1 MKKTEW
7 LNRNFVFLLLG
18 QISSLIGNGT
28 LKFAL
33 AMYVLERTGSAAVF
47 AGMLSAAML
56 PTIVLSPFGG
66 VLADRMNRRALMI
79 ALDAL
84 SGLAALL
91 AGAALPL
98 GCDLPLISA
107 LLVALSALGAFE
119 SPTVQACVPQMLS
132 GDALE
137 KGNAAVSQAAALAS
151 LATPFLGSVVYTAVG
166 MVPVLY
172 AAAACFLLTACLE
185 GFIRLPPVQA
195 GRMQSAAMLRA
206 DLRADLRAGLRFL
219 CREQPDVLKWL
230 LLAALTSLFIA
241 GTAVVGFPFLV
252 RTVLG
257 LSAEL
262 YGAAES
268 AMAVAAVLGSLFAGL
283 TAGRLRL
290 CLAWVFLGVGAAL
303 ALAGG
308 AFLVPLDAMGRYL
321 ALTAMFC
328 ACQFG
333 CSVFSTCAISAIQ
346 RRTPEAMMGKVMA
359 YVFTL
364 SLCAQPLGQIFY
376 GALFDRCGARAYW
389 VLVPSGLLVCLAGVL
404 SRRLLRRMGKGE

>member
-98 GCDLPLISA
+98 GHDLPLIAA
-107 LLVALSALGAFE
+107 LLVALSVLGAFE

-185 GFIRLPPVQA
+185 GFIHLPPPQA
-195 GRMQSAAMLRA
+195 SALRSAAMLK
-206 DLRADLRAGLRFL
+206 ADLRAGLRFL
-219 CREQPDVLKWL
+219 CREQPNVLKWL

-308 AFLVPLDAMGRYL
+308 AFLVPLGAMGRYL
-321 ALTAMFC
+321 VLTAMFC

-364 SLCAQPLGQIFY
+364 SLCAQPLGQILY

>member
-18 QISSLIGNGT
+18 QIASLIGNGT

-98 GCDLPLISA
+98 GHDLPLIAA
-107 LLVALSALGAFE
+107 LLVALSVLEAFE

-195 GRMQSAAMLRA
+195 GRMQSAAM
-206 DLRADLRAGLRFL
+206 LRADLRAGLRFL

-308 AFLVPLDAMGRYL
+308 AFLVPLGAMGRYL

-346 RRTPEAMMGKVMA
+346 RRTPEALMGKVMA

-364 SLCAQPLGQIFY
+364 SLCAQPLGQILY

-389 VLVPSGLLVCLAGVL
+389 VLVPSGLLVCLAGAL

>member
-1 MKKTEW
+1 MKKTAW

-18 QISSLIGNGT
+18 QISSLLGNGT

-47 AGMLSAAML
+47 AGMLSASML
-56 PTIVLSPFGG
+56 PTIALSPFGG
-66 VLADRMNRRALMI
+66 VLADRMNRRTLMI

-84 SGLAALL
+84 SGLAALM

-98 GCDLPLISA
+98 GYDLPLITV

-137 KGNAAVSQAAALAS
+137 KGNAAVSQAAAVAS

-185 GFIRLPPVQA
+185 GFIRLPPPQA
-195 GRMQSAAMLRA
+195 AALRSAAMLK
-206 DLRADLRAGLRFL
+206 ADLRAGLRFL
-219 CREQPDVLKWL
+219 CREQPDVLKLL
-230 LLAALTSLFIA
+230 LLAALASLFIA

-268 AMAVAAVLGSLFAGL
+268 ALGVAAVLGSLFAGL

-308 AFLVPLDAMGRYL
+308 AFLMPLDATGRYL

-346 RRTPEAMMGKVMA
+346 RRTPEALMGKVMA

-364 SLCAQPLGQIFY
+364 SLCAQPLGQILY

-389 VLVPSGLLVCLAGVL
+389 VLIPSGLLVCLAGAL
-404 SRRLLRRMGKGE
+404 SRGFLGRLGERG

>member
-98 GCDLPLISA
+98 RHDLPLIAA
-107 LLVALSALGAFE
+107 LLVALSVLGAFE

-172 AAAACFLLTACLE
+172 VAAACFLLTACLE

-195 GRMQSAAMLRA
+195 GRMQSAAM
-206 DLRADLRAGLRFL
+206 LRADLRAGLRFL

-290 CLAWVFLGVGAAL
+290 CLAWVFLGVARRWRWQAERFLCRWVRWAATS
-303 ALAGG
+303 
-308 AFLVPLDAMGRYL
+308 P
-321 ALTAMFC
+321 
-328 ACQFG
+328 
-333 CSVFSTCAISAIQ
+333 
-346 RRTPEAMMGKVMA
+346 
-359 YVFTL
+359 
-364 SLCAQPLGQIFY
+364 
-376 GALFDRCGARAYW
+376 
-389 VLVPSGLLVCLAGVL
+389 
-404 SRRLLRRMGKGE
+404 

>member
-98 GCDLPLISA
+98 GHDLPLIAA
-107 LLVALSALGAFE
+107 LLVALSVLGAFE

-185 GFIRLPPVQA
+185 GFIHLPPPQA
-195 GRMQSAAMLRA
+195 SALRSAAMLK
-206 DLRADLRAGLRFL
+206 ADLRAGLRFL

-308 AFLVPLDAMGRYL
+308 AFLVPLGAMGRYL
-321 ALTAMFC
+321 VLTAMFC

-346 RRTPEAMMGKVMA
+346 RRTPEALMGKVMA

-364 SLCAQPLGQIFY
+364 SLCAQPLGQILY

-389 VLVPSGLLVCLAGVL
+389 VLVPSGLLVCLAGAL
-404 SRRLLRRMGKGE
+404 SRGLLRRMGKGE

>member
-1 MKKTEW
+1 MKKTTW

-18 QISSLIGNGT
+18 QIMSLLGNGT

-47 AGMLSAAML
+47 AGMLSASML
-56 PTIVLSPFGG
+56 PTIALSPFGG
-66 VLADRMNRRALMI
+66 VLADRMNRRTLMI

-84 SGLAALL
+84 SGLAALM

-98 GCDLPLISA
+98 GYDMPLITA

-137 KGNAAVSQAAALAS
+137 KGNAAVSQAAAVAS
-151 LATPFLGSVVYTAVG
+151 LATPFLGSVLYTAVG

-172 AAAACFLLTACLE
+172 VAAACFLLTACLE

-206 DLRADLRAGLRFL
+206 DLRAGLRFL
-219 CREQPDVLKWL
+219 CREQPDVLKLL
-230 LLAALTSLFIA
+230 LLAALASLFIA

-268 AMAVAAVLGSLFAGL
+268 ALGAAAVLGGLFAGL
-283 TAGRLRL
+283 TAGRLRPVRMVR
-290 CLAWVFLGVGAAL
+290 VFMGVGAAL
-303 ALAGG
+303 VLAGG
-308 AFLVPLDAMGRYL
+308 AFLMPLDATGRYL
-321 ALTAMFC
+321 GLTAMFC

-333 CSVFSTCAISAIQ
+333 CSVFSTCAVSAIQ
-346 RRTPEAMMGKVMA
+346 RRTPEGLMGKVMA

-364 SLCAQPLGQIFY
+364 SLCAQPLGQILY

-389 VLVPSGLLVCLAGVL
+389 VLVPSGLLVCLAGAL
-404 SRRLLRRMGKGE
+404 SRGFLGRLGERG

>member
-7 LNRNFVFLLLG
+7 LNRNFVFLMLG
-18 QISSLIGNGT
+18 QIASLIGNGT

-66 VLADRMNRRALMI
+66 VLADRMNRRTLMI

-91 AGAALPL
+91 AGVALPL
-98 GCDLPLISA
+98 GCDLPLIAA
-107 LLVALSALGAFE
+107 LLVALSVLGAFE

-151 LATPFLGSVVYTAVG
+151 LATPFLGSVLYTAVG

-172 AAAACFLLTACLE
+172 VAAACFLLTACPE

-195 GRMQSAAMLRA
+195 GRMQSAAM
-206 DLRADLRAGLRFL
+206 LRADLRAGLRFL

-290 CLAWVFLGVGAAL
+290 CLAWVFLGVARRWRWQAERFLCRWVRWAATS
-303 ALAGG
+303 
-308 AFLVPLDAMGRYL
+308 P
-321 ALTAMFC
+321 
-328 ACQFG
+328 
-333 CSVFSTCAISAIQ
+333 
-346 RRTPEAMMGKVMA
+346 
-359 YVFTL
+359 
-364 SLCAQPLGQIFY
+364 
-376 GALFDRCGARAYW
+376 
-389 VLVPSGLLVCLAGVL
+389 
-404 SRRLLRRMGKGE
+404 

>member
-1 MKKTEW
+1 MKKTTW

-18 QISSLIGNGT
+18 QIMSLLGNGT

-47 AGMLSAAML
+47 AGMLSASML
-56 PTIVLSPFGG
+56 PTIALSPFGG
-66 VLADRMNRRALMI
+66 VLADRMNRRTLMI

-84 SGLAALL
+84 SGLAALM

-98 GCDLPLISA
+98 GYDLPLITA

-137 KGNAAVSQAAALAS
+137 KGNAAVSQAAAVAS

-185 GFIRLPPVQA
+185 GFIRLPPPQA
-195 GRMQSAAMLRA
+195 AALRSAAMLKA
-206 DLRADLRAGLRFL
+206 NLRAGLRFL
-219 CREQPDVLKWL
+219 CREQPDVLKLL
-230 LLAALTSLFIA
+230 LLAALASLFIA

-268 AMAVAAVLGSLFAGL
+268 AMGVAAVLGGLFAGL
-283 TAGRLRL
+283 TAGRLRPVRMVR
-290 CLAWVFLGVGAAL
+290 VFMGVGAAL
-303 ALAGG
+303 VLAGG
-308 AFLVPLDAMGRYL
+308 AFLMPLDATGRYL
-321 ALTAMFC
+321 GLTAMFC

-346 RRTPEAMMGKVMA
+346 RRTPEGLMGKVMA

-364 SLCAQPLGQIFY
+364 SLCAQPLGQILY

-389 VLVPSGLLVCLAGVL
+389 VLVPSGLLVCLAGAL
-404 SRRLLRRMGKGE
+404 SRGFLGRLGERG

>member
-1 MKKTEW
+1 MKKTAW

-28 LKFAL
+28 LKLAL

-98 GCDLPLISA
+98 GHDLPLIAA
-107 LLVALSALGAFE
+107 LLV
-119 SPTVQACVPQMLS
+119 
-132 GDALE
+132 
-137 KGNAAVSQAAALAS
+137 
-151 LATPFLGSVVYTAVG
+151 
-166 MVPVLY
+166 
-172 AAAACFLLTACLE
+172 
-185 GFIRLPPVQA
+185 
-195 GRMQSAAMLRA
+195 
-206 DLRADLRAGLRFL
+206 
-219 CREQPDVLKWL
+219 
-230 LLAALTSLFIA
+230 AALTSLFIA

-268 AMAVAAVLGSLFAGL
+268 AMGVAAVLGSLFAGL

-308 AFLVPLDAMGRYL
+308 AFLAPLDAMGRYL
-321 ALTAMFC
+321 VLTALFC

-364 SLCAQPLGQIFY
+364 SLCAQPLGQILC

>member
-1 MKKTEW
+1 MKKTAW
-7 LNRNFVFLLLG
+7 LNRNFVFLMLG

-98 GCDLPLISA
+98 GHDLPLIAA

-185 GFIRLPPVQA
+185 GFIHLPPPQA
-195 GRMQSAAMLRA
+195 SALRSAAMLK
-206 DLRADLRAGLRFL
+206 ADLRAGLRFL

-308 AFLVPLDAMGRYL
+308 AFLAPLGAMGRYL

-346 RRTPEAMMGKVMA
+346 RRTPEALMGKVMA

-364 SLCAQPLGQIFY
+364 SLCAQPLGQILY

-389 VLVPSGLLVCLAGVL
+389 VLVPSGLLVCLAGAL
-404 SRRLLRRMGKGE
+404 SRRLLRRMGQGE

>member
-1 MKKTEW
+1 MKKTTW

-18 QISSLIGNGT
+18 QIMSLLGNGT

-47 AGMLSAAML
+47 AGMLSASML
-56 PTIVLSPFGG
+56 PTIALSPFGG
-66 VLADRMNRRALMI
+66 VLADRMNRRTLMI

-84 SGLAALL
+84 SGLAALM

-98 GCDLPLISA
+98 GYDLPLITV

-137 KGNAAVSQAAALAS
+137 KGNAAVSQAAAVAS

-185 GFIRLPPVQA
+185 GFIRLPPPQA
-195 GRMQSAAMLRA
+195 AALRSAAMLK
-206 DLRADLRAGLRFL
+206 ADLRAGLRFL
-219 CREQPDVLKWL
+219 CREQPDVLKLL
-230 LLAALTSLFIA
+230 LLAALASLFIA

-268 AMAVAAVLGSLFAGL
+268 AMGVAAVLGGLFAGL
-283 TAGRLRL
+283 TAGRLRPVRMVR
-290 CLAWVFLGVGAAL
+290 VFMGVGAAL
-303 ALAGG
+303 VLAGG
-308 AFLVPLDAMGRYL
+308 AFLMPLDATGRYL
-321 ALTAMFC
+321 GLTAMFC

-333 CSVFSTCAISAIQ
+333 CSVFSTCAVSAIQ
-346 RRTPEAMMGKVMA
+346 RRTPEALMGKVMA

-364 SLCAQPLGQIFY
+364 SLCAQPLGQILY

-389 VLVPSGLLVCLAGVL
+389 VLVPSGLLVCLAGAL
-404 SRRLLRRMGKGE
+404 SRGFLGRLGERG

>member
-7 LNRNFVFLLLG
+7 LNRNFVFLMLG
-18 QISSLIGNGT
+18 QIASLIGNGT

-98 GCDLPLISA
+98 GHDLPLIAA
-107 LLVALSALGAFE
+107 LLVALSVLGAFE

-185 GFIRLPPVQA
+185 GFIHLPPPQA
-195 GRMQSAAMLRA
+195 SALRSAAMLK
-206 DLRADLRAGLRFL
+206 ADLRAGLRFL
-219 CREQPDVLKWL
+219 CRKQPDVLKWL

-321 ALTAMFC
+321 VLTAMFC
-328 ACQFG
+328 VCQFG

-346 RRTPEAMMGKVMA
+346 RRTPEALMGKVMA

-364 SLCAQPLGQIFY
+364 SLCAQPLGQILY

>member
-1 MKKTEW
+1 MKKTTW

-18 QISSLIGNGT
+18 QIMSLLGNGT

-47 AGMLSAAML
+47 AGMLSASML
-56 PTIVLSPFGG
+56 PTIALSPFGG
-66 VLADRMNRRALMI
+66 VLADRMNRRTLMI

-84 SGLAALL
+84 SGLAALM

-98 GCDLPLISA
+98 GYDLPLITA

-151 LATPFLGSVVYTAVG
+151 LATPFLGSVLYTAVG

-185 GFIRLPPVQA
+185 GFIRLPPPQA
-195 GRMQSAAMLRA
+195 AALRSAAMLK
-206 DLRADLRAGLRFL
+206 ADLRAGLRFL
-219 CREQPDVLKWL
+219 CREQPDVLKLL
-230 LLAALTSLFIA
+230 LLAALASLFIA

-268 AMAVAAVLGSLFAGL
+268 AMGVAAVLGSLFAGL
-283 TAGRLRL
+283 TAGRLRPVRMVR
-290 CLAWVFLGVGAAL
+290 VFMGVGAAL

-308 AFLVPLDAMGRYL
+308 AFLMPLDATGRYL
-321 ALTAMFC
+321 GLTAMFC

-333 CSVFSTCAISAIQ
+333 CSVFSTCAVSAIQ
-346 RRTPEAMMGKVMA
+346 RRTPEGLMGKVMA

-364 SLCAQPLGQIFY
+364 SLCAQPLGQILY

-389 VLVPSGLLVCLAGVL
+389 VLVPSGLLVCLAGAL
-404 SRRLLRRMGKGE
+404 SRGFLGRLGERG

>member
-98 GCDLPLISA
+98 GHDLPLIAA
-107 LLVALSALGAFE
+107 LLVALSVLGAFE

-185 GFIRLPPVQA
+185 GFIHLPPPQA
-195 GRMQSAAMLRA
+195 SALRSAAMLK
-206 DLRADLRAGLRFL
+206 ADLRAGLRFL

-308 AFLVPLDAMGRYL
+308 AFLVPLGAMGRYL
-321 ALTAMFC
+321 VLTAMFC

-346 RRTPEAMMGKVMA
+346 RRTPEALMGKVMA

-364 SLCAQPLGQIFY
+364 SLCAQPLGQILY

-389 VLVPSGLLVCLAGVL
+389 VLIPSGLLVCLAGAL

>member
-1 MKKTEW
+1 MGKSVS
-7 LNRNFVFLLLG
+7 LNRNFAFLLLG

-47 AGMLSAAML
+47 AGMLAAAML
-56 PTIVLSPFGG
+56 PTILLSPFGG
-66 VLADRMNRRALMI
+66 VLADRMNRRTLMI

-84 SGLAALL
+84 SALAVLL
-91 AGAALPL
+91 AGVVLPL
-98 GCDLPLISA
+98 GHDLPIITA
-107 LLVALSALGAFE
+107 LLVALSVLGAFE

-132 GDALE
+132 EDALE

-151 LATPFLGSVVYTAVG
+151 LVTPFLGSVVYTAVG
-166 MVPVLY
+166 MAPVLY

-185 GFIRLPPVQA
+185 GCIRLAPPQA
-195 GRMQSAAMLRA
+195 PTLRSMA
-206 DLRADLRAGLRFL
+206 ILKTDLRAGLHFL
-219 CREQPDVLKWL
+219 CREQPDVLKLL

-268 AMAVAAVLGSLFAGL
+268 AMGVAAVLGGLFVGL
-283 TAGRLRL
+283 MDRRLFMGRMV
-290 CLAWVFLGVGAAL
+290 WTFIGVGVAL
-303 ALAGG
+303 MLAGV
-308 AFLVPLDAMGRYL
+308 AFLLPLGAVGGYL
-321 ALTAMFC
+321 VLTAMFC
-328 ACQFG
+328 FCQFG
-333 CSVFSTCAISAIQ
+333 CSVFSAWAISAIQ
-346 RRTPEAMMGKVMA
+346 RRTPEQMMGKVMA

-364 SLCAQPLGQIFY
+364 SLCAQPLGQILY
-376 GALFDRCGARAYW
+376 GALFDRCGSRAYW
-389 VLVPSGLLVCLAGVL
+389 VLVPSGLLVCLVAAL
-404 SRRLLRRMGKGE
+404 SRGLMGRMGKRE

>member
-1 MKKTEW
+1 MKKTTW

-18 QISSLIGNGT
+18 QIMSLLGNGT

-47 AGMLSAAML
+47 AGMLSASML
-56 PTIVLSPFGG
+56 PTIALSPFGG
-66 VLADRMNRRALMI
+66 VLADRMNRRTLMI

-84 SGLAALL
+84 SGLAALM

-98 GCDLPLISA
+98 GYDLPLITV

-137 KGNAAVSQAAALAS
+137 KGNAAVSQAAAVAS

-185 GFIRLPPVQA
+185 GFIRLPPPQA
-195 GRMQSAAMLRA
+195 AALRSAAMLK
-206 DLRADLRAGLRFL
+206 ADLRAGLRFL
-219 CREQPDVLKWL
+219 CREQPDVLKLL
-230 LLAALTSLFIA
+230 LLAALASLFIA

-268 AMAVAAVLGSLFAGL
+268 AMGVAAVLGGLFAGL
-283 TAGRLRL
+283 TAGRLRPVRMVR
-290 CLAWVFLGVGAAL
+290 VFMGVGAAL
-303 ALAGG
+303 VLAGG
-308 AFLVPLDAMGRYL
+308 AFLMPLDATGRYL
-321 ALTAMFC
+321 GLTAMFC

-346 RRTPEAMMGKVMA
+346 RRTPEGLMGKVMA

-364 SLCAQPLGQIFY
+364 SLCAQPLGQILY

-389 VLVPSGLLVCLAGVL
+389 VLVPSGLLVCLAGAL
-404 SRRLLRRMGKGE
+404 SRGFLGRLGERG

>member
-1 MKKTEW
+1 MKKTTW

-18 QISSLIGNGT
+18 QISSLLGNGT

-47 AGMLSAAML
+47 AGMLSASML
-56 PTIVLSPFGG
+56 PTIALSPFGG
-66 VLADRMNRRALMI
+66 VLADRMNRRTLMI

-84 SGLAALL
+84 SGLAALM

-98 GCDLPLISA
+98 GYDLPLITV

-137 KGNAAVSQAAALAS
+137 KGNAAVSQAAAVAS

-185 GFIRLPPVQA
+185 GFIRLPPPQA
-195 GRMQSAAMLRA
+195 AALRSAAMLK
-206 DLRADLRAGLRFL
+206 ADLRAGLRFL
-219 CREQPDVLKWL
+219 CREQPDVLKLL
-230 LLAALTSLFIA
+230 LLAALASLFIA

-268 AMAVAAVLGSLFAGL
+268 ALGVAAVLGGLFAGL

-308 AFLVPLDAMGRYL
+308 AFLMPLDATGRYL

-346 RRTPEAMMGKVMA
+346 RRTPEALMGKVMA

-364 SLCAQPLGQIFY
+364 SLCNQPLGQILY

-389 VLVPSGLLVCLAGVL
+389 VLVPSGLLVCLAGAL
-404 SRRLLRRMGKGE
+404 SRGFLGRLGERG

>member
-1 MKKTEW
+1 MKKTAW

-18 QISSLIGNGT
+18 QIMSLLGNGT

-47 AGMLSAAML
+47 AGMLSASML
-56 PTIVLSPFGG
+56 PTIALSPFGG
-66 VLADRMNRRALMI
+66 VLADRMNRRTLMI

-84 SGLAALL
+84 SGLAALM

-98 GCDLPLISA
+98 GYDLPLITV

-137 KGNAAVSQAAALAS
+137 KGNAAVSQAAAVAS

-185 GFIRLPPVQA
+185 GFIRLPPPQA
-195 GRMQSAAMLRA
+195 AALRSAAMLK
-206 DLRADLRAGLRFL
+206 ADLRAGLRFL
-219 CREQPDVLKWL
+219 CREQPDVLKLL
-230 LLAALTSLFIA
+230 LLAALASLFIA

-268 AMAVAAVLGSLFAGL
+268 AMGVAAVLGSLFAGL
-283 TAGRLRL
+283 TAGRLRPVRMVR
-290 CLAWVFLGVGAAL
+290 VFMGVGAAL
-303 ALAGG
+303 VLAGG
-308 AFLVPLDAMGRYL
+308 AFLVPLDATGRYL
-321 ALTAMFC
+321 GLTAMFC

-333 CSVFSTCAISAIQ
+333 CSLFSTCAISAIQ
-346 RRTPEAMMGKVMA
+346 RRTPEGLMGKVMA

-364 SLCAQPLGQIFY
+364 SLCAQPLGQILY

-389 VLVPSGLLVCLAGVL
+389 VLVPSGLLVCLAGAL
-404 SRRLLRRMGKGE
+404 SRGFLGRLGERG

>member
-1 MKKTEW
+1 MKKTAW

-18 QISSLIGNGT
+18 QIMSLLGNGT

-47 AGMLSAAML
+47 AGMLSASML
-56 PTIVLSPFGG
+56 PTIALSPFGG
-66 VLADRMNRRALMI
+66 VLADRMNRRTLMI

-84 SGLAALL
+84 SGLAALM

-98 GCDLPLISA
+98 GYDLPLITV

-137 KGNAAVSQAAALAS
+137 KGNAAVSQAAAVAS

-185 GFIRLPPVQA
+185 GFIRLPPPQA
-195 GRMQSAAMLRA
+195 AALRSAAMLK
-206 DLRADLRAGLRFL
+206 ADLRAGLRFL
-219 CREQPDVLKWL
+219 CREQPDVLKLL
-230 LLAALTSLFIA
+230 LLAALASLFIA

-268 AMAVAAVLGSLFAGL
+268 AMGVAAVLGSLFAGL
-283 TAGRLRL
+283 TAGRLRPVRMVR
-290 CLAWVFLGVGAAL
+290 VFMGVGAAL
-303 ALAGG
+303 VLAGG
-308 AFLVPLDAMGRYL
+308 AFLVPLDATGRYL
-321 ALTAMFC
+321 GLTAMFC

-346 RRTPEAMMGKVMA
+346 RRTPEGLMGKVMA

-364 SLCAQPLGQIFY
+364 SLCAQPLGQILY

-389 VLVPSGLLVCLAGVL
+389 VLVPSGLLVCLAGAL
-404 SRRLLRRMGKGE
+404 SRGFLGRLGERG

>member
-1 MKKTEW
+1 M
-7 LNRNFVFLLLG
+7 
-18 QISSLIGNGT
+18 
-28 LKFAL
+28 
-33 AMYVLERTGSAAVF
+33 
-47 AGMLSAAML
+47 
-56 PTIVLSPFGG
+56 
-66 VLADRMNRRALMI
+66 
-79 ALDAL
+79 
-84 SGLAALL
+84 
-91 AGAALPL
+91 
-98 GCDLPLISA
+98 
-107 LLVALSALGAFE
+107 ALSALGAFE

-137 KGNAAVSQAAALAS
+137 KGNAAVSQAAAVAS

-185 GFIRLPPVQA
+185 GFIRLPPPQA
-195 GRMQSAAMLRA
+195 AALRSAAMLK
-206 DLRADLRAGLRFL
+206 ADLRAGLRFL
-219 CREQPDVLKWL
+219 CREQPDVLKLL
-230 LLAALTSLFIA
+230 LLAALASLFIA

-268 AMAVAAVLGSLFAGL
+268 AMGVAAVLGSLFAGL
-283 TAGRLRL
+283 TAGRLRPVRMVR
-290 CLAWVFLGVGAAL
+290 VFMGVGAAL
-303 ALAGG
+303 VLAGG
-308 AFLVPLDAMGRYL
+308 AFLVPLDATGRYL
-321 ALTAMFC
+321 GLTAMFC

-346 RRTPEAMMGKVMA
+346 RRTPEGLMGKVMA

-364 SLCAQPLGQIFY
+364 SLCAQPLGQILY

-389 VLVPSGLLVCLAGVL
+389 VLVPSGLLVCLAGAL
-404 SRRLLRRMGKGE
+404 SRGFLGRLGERG

>member
-1 MKKTEW
+1 MKKTAW

-18 QISSLIGNGT
+18 QIMSLLGNGT

-47 AGMLSAAML
+47 AGMLSASML
-56 PTIVLSPFGG
+56 PTIALSPFGG
-66 VLADRMNRRALMI
+66 VLADRMNRRTLMI

-84 SGLAALL
+84 SGLAALM

-98 GCDLPLISA
+98 GYDLPLITV
-107 LLVALSALGAFE
+107 LLMALSALGAFE

-137 KGNAAVSQAAALAS
+137 KGNAAVSQAAAVAS

-185 GFIRLPPVQA
+185 GFIRLPPPQA
-195 GRMQSAAMLRA
+195 AALRSAAMLK
-206 DLRADLRAGLRFL
+206 ADLRAGLRFL
-219 CREQPDVLKWL
+219 CREQPDVLKLL
-230 LLAALTSLFIA
+230 LLAALASLFIA

-268 AMAVAAVLGSLFAGL
+268 AMGVAAVLGGLFAGL
-283 TAGRLRL
+283 TAGRLRPVRMVR
-290 CLAWVFLGVGAAL
+290 VFMGVGAAL
-303 ALAGG
+303 VLAGG
-308 AFLVPLDAMGRYL
+308 AFLMPLDATGRYL
-321 ALTAMFC
+321 GLTAMFC

-333 CSVFSTCAISAIQ
+333 CSVFSTCAVSAIQ
-346 RRTPEAMMGKVMA
+346 RRTPEGLMGKVMA

-364 SLCAQPLGQIFY
+364 SLCAQPLGQILY

-389 VLVPSGLLVCLAGVL
+389 VLVPSGLLVCLAGAL
-404 SRRLLRRMGKGE
+404 SRGFLGRLGERG

>member
-79 ALDAL
+79 ALDTL

-98 GCDLPLISA
+98 GHDLPLIAA
-107 LLVALSALGAFE
+107 LLVALSVLGAFE

-185 GFIRLPPVQA
+185 GFIHLPPPQA
-195 GRMQSAAMLRA
+195 SALRSAAMLK
-206 DLRADLRAGLRFL
+206 ADLRAGLRFL
-219 CREQPDVLKWL
+219 CREQPNVLKWL

-308 AFLVPLDAMGRYL
+308 AFLVPLGAMGRYL
-321 ALTAMFC
+321 VLTAMFC

-364 SLCAQPLGQIFY
+364 SLCAQPLGQILY

>member
-1 MKKTEW
+1 M
-7 LNRNFVFLLLG
+7 V
-18 QISSLIGNGT
+18 
-28 LKFAL
+28 
-33 AMYVLERTGSAAVF
+33 
-47 AGMLSAAML
+47 
-56 PTIVLSPFGG
+56 
-66 VLADRMNRRALMI
+66 I

-98 GCDLPLISA
+98 GHDLPLIAA
-107 LLVALSALGAFE
+107 LLVALSVLGAFE

-195 GRMQSAAMLRA
+195 GRMQSAAM
-206 DLRADLRAGLRFL
+206 LRADLRAGLRFL

-346 RRTPEAMMGKVMA
+346 RRTPEALMGKVMA

-364 SLCAQPLGQIFY
+364 SLCAQPLGQILY

-389 VLVPSGLLVCLAGVL
+389 VLIPSGLLVCLAGAL

>member
-1 MKKTEW
+1 MKKTAW

-18 QISSLIGNGT
+18 QIMSLLGNGT

-47 AGMLSAAML
+47 AGMLSASML
-56 PTIVLSPFGG
+56 PTIALSPFGG
-66 VLADRMNRRALMI
+66 VLADRMNRRTLMI

-84 SGLAALL
+84 SGLAALM

-98 GCDLPLISA
+98 GYDLPLITV

-137 KGNAAVSQAAALAS
+137 KGNAAVSQAAAVAS

-185 GFIRLPPVQA
+185 GFIRLPPPQA
-195 GRMQSAAMLRA
+195 AALRSAAMLK
-206 DLRADLRAGLRFL
+206 ADLRAGLRFL
-219 CREQPDVLKWL
+219 CREQPDVLKLL
-230 LLAALTSLFIA
+230 LLAALASLFIA

-268 AMAVAAVLGSLFAGL
+268 AMGVAAVLGSLFAGL
-283 TAGRLRL
+283 TAGRLRPVRMVR
-290 CLAWVFLGVGAAL
+290 VFMGVGAAL
-303 ALAGG
+303 VLAGG
-308 AFLVPLDAMGRYL
+308 AFLVPLDATGRYL
-321 ALTAMFC
+321 GLTAMFC

-346 RRTPEAMMGKVMA
+346 RRTPEGLMGKVMA

-364 SLCAQPLGQIFY
+364 SLCAQPLGQVVY
-376 GALFDRCGARAYW
+376 GFLFDQFSQAVYW
-389 VLVPSGLLVCLAGVL
+389 ALLPSGLALWAVG
-404 SRRLLRRMGKGE
+404 MGARHFFKSLEKT

>member
-84 SGLAALL
+84 SGLVALL

-98 GCDLPLISA
+98 GHDLPLIAA
-107 LLVALSALGAFE
+107 LLVALSVLGAFE
-119 SPTVQACVPQMLS
+119 SPTVQACVPQMLA
-132 GDALE
+132 GD
-137 KGNAAVSQAAALAS
+137 S
-151 LATPFLGSVVYTAVG
+151 LATPFLGSVLYTAVG

-172 AAAACFLLTACLE
+172 VAAACFLLTACLE

-195 GRMQSAAMLRA
+195 GRMQSAAM
-206 DLRADLRAGLRFL
+206 LRADLRAGLRFL

-268 AMAVAAVLGSLFAGL
+268 AMGVAAVLGSLFAGL

-308 AFLVPLDAMGRYL
+308 AFLAPLDAMGRYL
-321 ALTAMFC
+321 VLTAMFC

-346 RRTPEAMMGKVMA
+346 RRTPEALMGKVMA

-364 SLCAQPLGQIFY
+364 SLCAQPLGQILY

>member
-1 MKKTEW
+1 MKKTAW
-7 LNRNFVFLLLG
+7 LNRNFVFLMLG
-18 QISSLIGNGT
+18 QIASLIGNGT

-47 AGMLSAAML
+47 AGMLAAAML

-98 GCDLPLISA
+98 GHDLPLIAA
-107 LLVALSALGAFE
+107 LLVALSVLGAFE

-137 KGNAAVSQAAALAS
+137 KGNAAVSQAAALAL

-195 GRMQSAAMLRA
+195 SALRSAAMLK
-206 DLRADLRAGLRFL
+206 ADLRAGLRFL

-321 ALTAMFC
+321 VLTAMFC
-328 ACQFG
+328 VCQFG

-364 SLCAQPLGQIFY
+364 SLCAQPLGQILY

-389 VLVPSGLLVCLAGVL
+389 VLIPSGLLVCLAGAL

>member
-1 MKKTEW
+1 MKKTAW
-7 LNRNFVFLLLG
+7 LNRNFVFLMLG
-18 QISSLIGNGT
+18 QIASLIGNGT

-98 GCDLPLISA
+98 RHDLPLIAA
-107 LLVALSALGAFE
+107 LLVALSVLGAFE

-185 GFIRLPPVQA
+185 GFIHLPPPQA
-195 GRMQSAAMLRA
+195 SALRSAAMLK
-206 DLRADLRAGLRFL
+206 ADLRAGLRFL

-308 AFLVPLDAMGRYL
+308 AFLVPLGAMGRYL
-321 ALTAMFC
+321 VLTAMFC

-346 RRTPEAMMGKVMA
+346 RRTPEALMGKVMA

-364 SLCAQPLGQIFY
+364 SLCAQPLGQILY

>member
-7 LNRNFVFLLLG
+7 LNRNFVFLMLG
-18 QISSLIGNGT
+18 QIASLIGNGT

-98 GCDLPLISA
+98 GHDLPLIAA
-107 LLVALSALGAFE
+107 LLVALSVLGAFE

-185 GFIRLPPVQA
+185 GFIRLPPPQA
-195 GRMQSAAMLRA
+195 SALRSAAMLK
-206 DLRADLRAGLRFL
+206 ADLRAGLRFL

-308 AFLVPLDAMGRYL
+308 AFLAPLGAMGRYL
-321 ALTAMFC
+321 VLTAMFC

-364 SLCAQPLGQIFY
+364 SLCAQPLGQILY

-389 VLVPSGLLVCLAGVL
+389 VLIPSGLLVCLAGVL

>member
-1 MKKTEW
+1 MKKTTW

-18 QISSLIGNGT
+18 QIMSLLGNGT

-47 AGMLSAAML
+47 AGMLSASML
-56 PTIVLSPFGG
+56 PTIALSPFGG
-66 VLADRMNRRALMI
+66 VLADRMNRRTLMI

-84 SGLAALL
+84 SGLAALM

-98 GCDLPLISA
+98 GYDLPLITV

-137 KGNAAVSQAAALAS
+137 KGNAAVSQAAAVAS

-185 GFIRLPPVQA
+185 GFIRLPPPQA
-195 GRMQSAAMLRA
+195 AALRSAAMLK
-206 DLRADLRAGLRFL
+206 ADLRAGLRFL
-219 CREQPDVLKWL
+219 CREQPDVLKLL
-230 LLAALTSLFIA
+230 LLAALASLFIA

-268 AMAVAAVLGSLFAGL
+268 AMGVAAVLGSLFAGL
-283 TAGRLRL
+283 TAGRLRPVRMVR
-290 CLAWVFLGVGAAL
+290 VFMGVGAAL
-303 ALAGG
+303 VLAGG
-308 AFLVPLDAMGRYL
+308 AFLMPLDAAGRYL
-321 ALTAMFC
+321 GLTAMFC

-333 CSVFSTCAISAIQ
+333 CSVFSTCAVSAIQ
-346 RRTPEAMMGKVMA
+346 RRTPEGLMGKVMA

-364 SLCAQPLGQIFY
+364 SLCAQPLGQILY

-389 VLVPSGLLVCLAGVL
+389 VLVPSGLLVCLTGAL
-404 SRRLLRRMGKGE
+404 SRGFLGRLGERG

>member
-1 MKKTEW
+1 MKKTAW

-18 QISSLIGNGT
+18 QIMSLLGNGT

-47 AGMLSAAML
+47 AGMLSASML
-56 PTIVLSPFGG
+56 PTIALSPFGG
-66 VLADRMNRRALMI
+66 VLADRMNRRTLMI

-84 SGLAALL
+84 SGLAALM

-98 GCDLPLISA
+98 GYDLPLITV

-137 KGNAAVSQAAALAS
+137 KGNAAVSQAAAVAS

-185 GFIRLPPVQA
+185 GFIRLPPPQA
-195 GRMQSAAMLRA
+195 ALRSAAMLK
-206 DLRADLRAGLRFL
+206 ADLRAGLRFL
-219 CREQPDVLKWL
+219 CREQPDVLKLL
-230 LLAALTSLFIA
+230 LLAALASLFIA

-268 AMAVAAVLGSLFAGL
+268 ALGVAAVLGSLFAGL

-303 ALAGG
+303 VLAGG
-308 AFLVPLDAMGRYL
+308 AFLMPLDATGRYL
-321 ALTAMFC
+321 GLTAMFC

-333 CSVFSTCAISAIQ
+333 CSMFSTCAVSAIQ
-346 RRTPEAMMGKVMA
+346 RRTPEGLMGKVMA

-364 SLCAQPLGQIFY
+364 SLCAQPLGQILY

-389 VLVPSGLLVCLAGVL
+389 VLVPSGLLVCLAGAL
-404 SRRLLRRMGKGE
+404 SRGFLGRLGERG

>member
-1 MKKTEW
+1 MKKTTW

-18 QISSLIGNGT
+18 QISSLLGNGT

-47 AGMLSAAML
+47 AGMLSASML
-56 PTIVLSPFGG
+56 PTIALSPFGG
-66 VLADRMNRRALMI
+66 VLADRMNRRTLMI

-84 SGLAALL
+84 SGLAALM

-98 GCDLPLISA
+98 GYDLPLITV

-137 KGNAAVSQAAALAS
+137 KGNAAVSQAAAVAS

-185 GFIRLPPVQA
+185 GFIRLPPPQA
-195 GRMQSAAMLRA
+195 AALRSAAMLK
-206 DLRADLRAGLRFL
+206 ADLRAGLRFL
-219 CREQPDVLKWL
+219 CREQPDVLKLL
-230 LLAALTSLFIA
+230 LLAALASLFIA

-268 AMAVAAVLGSLFAGL
+268 AMGVAAVLGSLFAGL
-283 TAGRLRL
+283 TAGRLRPVRMVR
-290 CLAWVFLGVGAAL
+290 VFMGVGAAL
-303 ALAGG
+303 VLAGG
-308 AFLVPLDAMGRYL
+308 AFLMPLDATGRYL
-321 ALTAMFC
+321 GLTAMFC

-333 CSVFSTCAISAIQ
+333 CSVFSTCAVSAIQ
-346 RRTPEAMMGKVMA
+346 RRTPEGLMGKVMA

-364 SLCAQPLGQIFY
+364 SLCAQPLGQILY

-389 VLVPSGLLVCLAGVL
+389 VLVPSGLLVCLAGAL
-404 SRRLLRRMGKGE
+404 SRGFLGRLGERG